1 MSKRIIVYCITC
13 YLFLF
18 LSLNTSAQT
27 KHKITLKEYN
37 QVSAKQFIDDIALN
51 FVCKIYYE
59 IKDIDS
65 LNISLKEGSYSI
77 DEVLKMTIKSNGLQ
91 FAIDGFGNVFI
102 SKKFQLQTELAS
114 NYFDKQKDNSSSNP
128 NISLP
133 VLNKFEK
140 GQLNIS
146 IEQKLIEIGNKSSR
160 NDKSET
166 VLAGYVRDYKNGEAI
181 SGAIVSVENSNVKI
195 LTDQFGYY
203 TLRLPRGR
211 HTLYVSS
218 MGMKDTKR
226 ELQLYSE
233 GKLSIEMNEYI
244 ASLKAVTVSNERKSN
259 LRGTQMGLDKVSI
272 KTIKQLP
279 FVLGESD
286 VLRVVL
292 TLPGVTSVG
301 EASTGFNVRGGAADQ
316 NLILLNDATIYNPSH
331 LFGFFSAFNADVI
344 KTVEL
349 YKSAIPEKYGGRL
362 SSVLEVSTR
371 DGNSKKF
378 SGSGGIGLLTSR
390 LTLEGPF
397 NKDKTSFII
406 SGRTTYS
413 NWILNQIPEETYKNS
428 KASFYDLNLQI
439 THQFNTKNSL
449 YITGYLSHDDF
460 RLNKDTTF
468 QYGNKNLIA
477 KWKHIVNNHFYSVLS
492 VGTDNYGYNIS
503 STEVP
508 LNAFKLSFNISQ
520 SHLKYDFNYNPSNKH
535 SINFGL
541 NTLHYK
547 LDPGV
552 FEPNSQTSLVKY
564 NKVQREQALESA
576 LYFGDNIK
584 VNNDLTINLG
594 LRYSLFNYL
603 GARLQY
609 QYAPGIPKQ
618 ENTIIDSIQYGSG
631 KTIKTYHGPEF
642 RFSMRYSLKENASL
656 KFSFNSLRQYIHT
669 LSNTTAISPT
679 DIWKLSDPNIAPQQ
693 GYQASIGYY
702 KNLKGNKIELSFE
715 IYYKWMQHYLDFK
728 SGANLI
734 MNKHI
739 ETELINTNGIAYG
752 AEFMIKKSVGN
763 LNGWLSYT
771 YSRTFLQMND
781 PLAQESINNGEKYPA
796 SYDKPHNINLI
807 GNYKFSHRLSLSLNG
822 VYSTGRPITLPIA
835 VFYQAG
841 AQRVLYS
848 NRNQFRIPDYIRA
861 DVSVNLEG
869 NHKIKKLAHS
879 SWSMG
884 VYNVFARQNPYSV
897 YFIQENGLIKG
908 YQLSIFATAIPFI
921 TYNFKF

>member
-1 MSKRIIVYCITC
+1 MSRPIIIYCISC
-13 YLFLF
+13 YFFVL
-18 LSLNTSAQT
+18 LSLNANAQAKEKFT
-27 KHKITLKEYN
+27 IKEYS
-37 QVSAKQFIDDIALN
+37 QVSAKIFIGDLAQKFN
-51 FVCKIYYE
+51 CKIYFE

-65 LNISLKEGSYSI
+65 INISLKEGAYSLF
-77 DEVLKMTIKSNGLQ
+77 EVLQLTIQTNGLQ

-102 SKKFQLQTELAS
+102 SKKFQLQTELAI
-114 NYFDKQKDNSSSNP
+114 NYFDKQTDSLNSKP
-128 NISLP
+128 NIPLP
-133 VLNKFEK
+133 DFSKLEK
-140 GQLNIS
+140 TQLNIS
-146 IEQKLIEIGNKSSR
+146 IEQKLFEVGNKTSI

-166 VLAGYVRDYKNGEAI
+166 VLAGYVRDFKNGEAI
-181 SGAIVSVENSNVKI
+181 SGAIVFVDNSNVKI
-195 LTDQFGYY
+195 ITDQFGYY

-233 GKLSIEMNEYI
+233 GKLNIEMNEYI
-244 ASLKAVTVSNERKSN
+244 ASLKAVTVVNDRRSN
-259 LRGTQMGLDKVSI
+259 LRGTQMGVDKVSI

-279 FVLGESD
+279 SVLGESD

-331 LFGFFSAFNADVI
+331 LFGFFSAFNADVV
-344 KTVEL
+344 KSVEL

-371 DGNSKKF
+371 DGNSKKL

-390 LTLEGPF
+390 LTLEGPIK
-397 NKDKTSFII
+397 KDKTSFIL

-413 NWILNQIPEETYKNS
+413 NWILNQIPEESYKNS

-439 THQFNTKNSL
+439 THQFNAKNSL

-468 QYGNKNLIA
+468 QYGNKNLIV
-477 KWKHIVNNHFYSVLS
+477 KWKHIVNNCLNSVLS

-535 SINFGL
+535 SISFGL
-541 NTLHYK
+541 NTLLYK

-552 FEPNSQTSLVKY
+552 FEPNSPVSLVQY
-564 NKVQREQALESA
+564 NKVQKEQALESA

-594 LRYSLFNYL
+594 LRYSIFNYL

-609 QYAPGIPKQ
+609 QYVPGIPKQ
-618 ENTIIDSIQYGSG
+618 ENTIIDSIQYGAG
-631 KTIKTYHGPEF
+631 KNIKTYHGPEV

-679 DIWKLSDPNIAPQQ
+679 DIWKLSDLNIAPQQ

-702 KNLKGNKIELSFE
+702 KNLKGNSIELSFE
-715 IYYKWMQHYLDFK
+715 VYYKWMRHYLDFK

-739 ETELINTNGIAYG
+739 ETELINTNGVAYG
-752 AEFMIKKSVGN
+752 AEFMIKKTAGN

-771 YSRTFLQMND
+771 YSRTFLKMND
-781 PLAQESINNGEKYPA
+781 PLAQEIINNGEQYPA
-796 SYDKPHNINLI
+796 NYDKPHNINLV
-807 GNYKFSHRLSLSLNG
+807 GNYQFSHRLSLSLNG

-861 DVSVNLEG
+861 DLSINLEG

>member
-1 MSKRIIVYCITC
+1 MSRPIIIYCISC
-13 YLFLF
+13 YFFVL
-18 LSLNTSAQT
+18 LSLNANAQT
-27 KHKITLKEYN
+27 KEKFTIKEYS
-37 QVSAKQFIDDIALN
+37 QVSAKIFIGDLAQKFN
-51 FVCKIYYE
+51 CKIYFE

-65 LNISLKEGSYSI
+65 INISLKEGAYSLF
-77 DEVLKMTIKSNGLQ
+77 EVLQLTIQSNGLQ

-102 SKKFQLQTELAS
+102 SKKFQLQTELAI
-114 NYFDKQKDNSSSNP
+114 NYFDKQTDNLNSKP

-133 VLNKFEK
+133 DFSKLEK
-140 GQLNIS
+140 SQLNIS
-146 IEQKLIEIGNKSSR
+146 IEQKLFEVGNKTSI

-166 VLAGYVRDYKNGEAI
+166 VLAGYVRDFKNGEAI
-181 SGAIVSVENSNVKI
+181 SGAIVFVDNSNVKI
-195 LTDQFGYY
+195 ITDQFGYY
-203 TLRLPRGR
+203 TLRIPKGR

-233 GKLSIEMNEYI
+233 GKLNIEMNEYI
-244 ASLKAVTVSNERKSN
+244 ASLKAVTVINDRRSN
-259 LRGTQMGLDKVSI
+259 LRGTLMGVDKVSI

-279 FVLGESD
+279 SVLGESD

-331 LFGFFSAFNADVI
+331 LFGFFSAFNADVV
-344 KTVEL
+344 KSVEL

-390 LTLEGPF
+390 LTLEGPIK
-397 NKDKTSFII
+397 KDKTSFIL

-413 NWILNQIPEETYKNS
+413 NWILNQIPEESYKNS

-439 THQFNTKNSL
+439 THQFNAKNSL
-449 YITGYLSHDDF
+449 FITGYLSHDDF

-468 QYGNKNLIA
+468 QYGNKNLIV
-477 KWKHIVNNHFYSVLS
+477 KWKHIVNNRLNSVLS

-541 NTLHYK
+541 NTLLYK

-552 FEPNSQTSLVKY
+552 FEPNSPVSLVQY
-564 NKVQREQALESA
+564 NKVQKEQALESA

-594 LRYSLFNYL
+594 LRYSIFNYL

-618 ENTIIDSIQYGSG
+618 ENTIIDSIQYGAG
-631 KTIKTYHGPEF
+631 KNIKTYHGPEV

-702 KNLKGNKIELSFE
+702 KNLKGNSIELSFE
-715 IYYKWMQHYLDFK
+715 VYYKWMRHYLDFK

-739 ETELINTNGIAYG
+739 ETELINTNGVAYG
-752 AEFMIKKSVGN
+752 AEFMIKKTVGN

-771 YSRTFLQMND
+771 YSRTFLKMND
-781 PLAQESINNGEKYPA
+781 PLAQEIINNGEQYPA
-796 SYDKPHNINLI
+796 NYDKPHNINLI
-807 GNYKFSHRLSLSLNG
+807 GNYQFSHRLSLSLNG

-861 DVSVNLEG
+861 DLSINLEG